1 MKGPSSLI
9 HSSCPASAPRVVYL
23 VVGTWLARS
32 GGAGWAYIYG
42 MLPLLASEDAH
53 KGKCVRLGASV
64 PSHQIRSIA
73 CWSL

>member
-9 HSSCPASAPRVVYL
+9 HSSCPTPVPGWSISSWAHGWL
-23 VVGTWLARS
+23 DQVGR
-32 GGAGWAYIYG
+32 AYIYE

-73 CWSL
+73 HWSL